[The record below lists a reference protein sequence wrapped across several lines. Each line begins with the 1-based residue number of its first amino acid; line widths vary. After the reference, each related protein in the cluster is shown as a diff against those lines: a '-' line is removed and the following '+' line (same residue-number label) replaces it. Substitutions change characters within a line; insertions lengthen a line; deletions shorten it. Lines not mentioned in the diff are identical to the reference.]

1 MGGTKQVNCGESVE
15 NISIHLITC
24 AYHRMLFYPKSK
36 IVFSFFPALPICLL
50 KSVAYLQSLLAYISK
65 TPAKLVESLPSSFDL
80 WIFWA
85 KSLDLF
91 LLNCLLGPIKFALI
105 AFFL

>member
-1 MGGTKQVNCGESVE
+1 
-15 NISIHLITC
+15 
-24 AYHRMLFYPKSK
+24 MLFYPKSK

-105 AFFL
+105 AFFLWRDFSLLFQCSLDTVSLHPYNL